1 MSNNYTQKKIAV
13 INDLA
18 GYGKCALTISIPI
31 ISSMKVACSPIPT
44 SIFSNHTGYPN
55 FHFRDLTEDMV
66 PYIDNWKKLNVSFD
80 GIISGYLGSAQQI
93 EIVANFIKDFK
104 KEHTCVIIDPIM
116 GDHGKTYSAYTP
128 EMCSK
133 MKELVKYA
141 DVLTPNITEACI
153 LTDTPYKKSWQR
165 KEIIEIAKKLSS
177 VGPSKVVI
185 TGINQKTY
193 ITNLCFVKEEE
204 PVFIST
210 HKIGTGRHGTG
221 DIFTSMIA
229 ADAVNGIDFKES
241 VRKAAH
247 FIKKCI
253 QHSIELGVPEPEGV
267 VFEDLLYML
276 NK

>member
-1 MSNNYTQKKIAV
+1 MNNNYTQKKIAV

-18 GYGKCALTISIPI
+18 GYGKCALTISLPI
-31 ISSMKVACSPIPT
+31 ISSMKIACCPVPT
-44 SIFSNHTGYPN
+44 SIFSNHTGFPN
-55 FHFRDLTEDMV
+55 FYFKDLTEDMI
-66 PYIDNWKKLNVSFD
+66 PYIENWKKLNVSFD
-80 GIISGYLGSAQQI
+80 GIISGYLGSEQQM
-93 EIVANFIKDFK
+93 EIVADFIREFK
-104 KEHTCVIIDPIM
+104 KKDTCIIIDPVM
-116 GDHGKTYSAYTP
+116 GDHGKTYSAYTSG
-128 EMCSK
+128 MCLK

-153 LTDTPYKKSWQR
+153 LTDTPYKNSWQR
-165 KEIIEIAKKLSS
+165 KEIIEIAHKLSS
-177 VGPSKVVI
+177 SGPSKVVI
-185 TGINQKTY
+185 TGIGQKTY
-193 ITNLCFVKEEE
+193 ITNLCYVKNEA

-229 ADAVNGIDFKES
+229 ADAVNGVEFRKS

-267 VFEDLLYML
+267 VFEDLLYLL

>member
-1 MSNNYTQKKIAV
+1 MTSTYTQKKIAV

-18 GYGKCALTISIPI
+18 GYGKCALTVSIPI
-31 ISSMKVACSPIPT
+31 ISSMRVAACPIPT
-44 SIFSNHTGYPN
+44 SVFSNHTGYPS
-55 FHFRDLTEDMV
+55 FHFKDLTDEMI
-66 PYIDNWKKLNVSFD
+66 PYMEQWKKLNFSFD
-80 GIISGYLGSAQQI
+80 GIISGYLGSKEQI
-93 EIVANFIKDFK
+93 DIVANFIKEFK
-104 KEHTCVIIDPIM
+104 NEDTCVIIDPIM

-133 MKELVKYA
+133 MKKLVKYA

-153 LTDTPYKKSWQR
+153 LTDTLYKNSWQR

-177 VGPSKVVI
+177 AGPSKVVI
-185 TGINQKTY
+185 TGISQKTY
-193 ITNLCFVKEEE
+193 ITNLCFVRDEE

-210 HKIGTGRHGTG
+210 HRIGTGRHGTG

-229 ADAVNGIDFKES
+229 ADAVNSVEFKES

-253 QHSIELGVPEPEGV
+253 QHSIDLGVPEPEGV

>member
-1 MSNNYTQKKIAV
+1 MTSTYTQKKIAV

-18 GYGKCALTISIPI
+18 GYGKCALTVSIPI
-31 ISSMKVACSPIPT
+31 ISSMCVAACPIPT
-44 SIFSNHTGYPN
+44 SIFSNHTGYPS
-55 FHFRDLTEDMV
+55 FHFKDLTDEMI
-66 PYIDNWKKLNVSFD
+66 PYIEQWKKLNFSFD
-80 GIISGYLGSAQQI
+80 GIISGYLGSREQI
-93 EIVANFIKDFK
+93 DIVANFIKEFK
-104 KEHTCVIIDPIM
+104 KENTCVIVDPIM

-153 LTDTPYKKSWQR
+153 LTDTPYKNSWQR
-165 KEIIEIAKKLSS
+165 KEIVEIARKLSS
-177 VGPSKVVI
+177 AGPSKVVI
-185 TGINQKTY
+185 TGIGQKTY

-221 DIFTSMIA
+221 DIFTAMIA
-229 ADAVNGIDFKES
+229 ADAVNGVEFKES
-241 VRKAAH
+241 VRKAAN

-253 QHSIELGVPEPEGV
+253 QHSIDLGVPEPEGV

>member
-1 MSNNYTQKKIAV
+1 MTTTYTQKKIAI

-18 GYGKCALTISIPI
+18 GYGKCALTVSIPI
-31 ISSMKVACSPIPT
+31 ISSMRVAACPIPT
-44 SIFSNHTGYPN
+44 SVFSNHTGYPS
-55 FHFRDLTEDMV
+55 FHFKDLTDEMI
-66 PYIDNWKKLNVSFD
+66 PYMEQWKKLNFSFD
-80 GIISGYLGSAQQI
+80 GIISGYLGSKEQI
-93 EIVANFIKDFK
+93 DIVADFIKDFK
-104 KEHTCVIIDPIM
+104 KENTCVIIDPIM
-116 GDHGKTYSAYTP
+116 GDHGKTYSAYTS
-128 EMCSK
+128 EMCLK

-153 LTDTPYKKSWQR
+153 LTDTPYKNSWQR
-165 KEIIEIAKKLSS
+165 KEIIEIAEKLSS
-177 VGPSKVVI
+177 AGPSKVVI

-193 ITNLCFVKEEE
+193 ITNLCFVRDEE

-210 HKIGTGRHGTG
+210 HRIGTGRHGTG

-229 ADAVNGIDFKES
+229 SDAVNGVEFKES

-253 QHSIELGVPEPEGV
+253 QHSIDLGVPEPEGV
-267 VFEDLLYML
+267 VFEELLYML

>member
-1 MSNNYTQKKIAV
+1 MITTYTQKKIAI

-18 GYGKCALTISIPI
+18 GYGKCALTVSIPI
-31 ISSMKVACSPIPT
+31 ISSMRVAACPIPT
-44 SIFSNHTGYPN
+44 SVFSNHTGYPS
-55 FHFRDLTEDMV
+55 FHFKDLTDEMI
-66 PYIDNWKKLNVSFD
+66 PYMEQWKKLNFSFD
-80 GIISGYLGSAQQI
+80 GIISGYLGSKEQI
-93 EIVANFIKDFK
+93 DIVADFIKNFK
-104 KEHTCVIIDPIM
+104 KENTCVIIDPIM

-128 EMCSK
+128 EMCLK

-153 LTDTPYKKSWQR
+153 LTDTPYKNSWQR
-165 KEIIEIAKKLSS
+165 KEIIEIAEKLSS
-177 VGPSKVVI
+177 AGPSKVVI

-193 ITNLCFVKEEE
+193 ITNLCFVRDEE

-210 HKIGTGRHGTG
+210 HRIGTGRHGTG

-229 ADAVNGIDFKES
+229 SDAVNGVEFKES

-253 QHSIELGVPEPEGV
+253 QHSIDLGVPEPEGV
-267 VFEDLLYML
+267 VFEELLYML

>member
-1 MSNNYTQKKIAV
+1 MTTTYTQKKIAI

-18 GYGKCALTISIPI
+18 GYGKCALTVSIPI
-31 ISSMKVACSPIPT
+31 ISSMRVAACPIPT
-44 SIFSNHTGYPN
+44 SVFSNHTGYPS
-55 FHFRDLTEDMV
+55 FHFKDLTDEMI
-66 PYIDNWKKLNVSFD
+66 PYMEQWKKLNFSFD
-80 GIISGYLGSAQQI
+80 GIISGYLGSKEQI
-93 EIVANFIKDFK
+93 DIVADFIKDFK
-104 KEHTCVIIDPIM
+104 KENTSVIIDPIM

-128 EMCSK
+128 EMCLK

-153 LTDTPYKKSWQR
+153 LTDTPYKNSWQR
-165 KEIIEIAKKLSS
+165 KEIIEIAEKLSS
-177 VGPSKVVI
+177 AGPSKVVI

-193 ITNLCFVKEEE
+193 ITNLCFVRDEE

-210 HKIGTGRHGTG
+210 HRIGTGRHGTG

-229 ADAVNGIDFKES
+229 SDAVNGVEFKES

-253 QHSIELGVPEPEGV
+253 QHSIDLGVPEPEGV
-267 VFEDLLYML
+267 VFEELLYML